1 LRSPDSVGAGLPSCS
16 KGHCARPPYFSP
28 KRGMPHLS
36 CLPYQLAGWDVDYP
50 APSVPHASPT
60 PRRQAQ
66 RYASPPGE
74 EPGRGYSAGVGI
86 QHGRLKSLPR
96 TGREKNTCHGAHAR
110 FVSRRGVERTL
121 SATKITQLAASAQS
135 CSCLCAARLASH
147 RRGLRRVLPR
157 NRGTY
162 RHGEQS
168 SACPQ
173 RAFTRSEVENS
184 NPPSLNLHKL
194 LGSVV

>member
-1 LRSPDSVGAGLPSCS
+1 MRSPDSVGAGISLPSCS

-110 FVSRRGVERTL
+110 FVCRRAVERTL
-121 SATKITQLAASAQS
+121 SDKN
-135 CSCLCAARLASH
+135 CAACRLCTIMQLS
-147 RRGLRRVLPR
+147 LPR
-157 NRGTY
+157 KIGITSTRASTGTPPQS
-162 RHGEQS
+162 RHLP
-168 SACPQ
+168 AW
-173 RAFTRSEVENS
+173 RAKLSVPAARVHSLRSREFK
-184 NPPSLNLHKL
+184 PAFAQFAQT
-194 LGSVV
+194 LG